1 MLSQQ
6 RPWHWLALTP
16 AALLVLPGP
25 AVTEPSP
32 QRLITVTGQGRESVT
47 AKLLEVNLGVEVQ
60 AATAEAAQAEVSR
73 RADSLVKLL
82 RDRRVEQLTT
92 TGITLSPRYR
102 YRDNQQIPDGFTAT
116 YSLQFR
122 SPSNAAGS
130 VIDAAVKSGST
141 RIDSIRF
148 VATDP
153 ELETAQATAL
163 REAAADARQ
172 KADIVLRSLGLSA
185 QEIQTI
191 QVNSAAAPGPVPQMR
206 TAVADSAANVPI
218 VGGEQDVTAS
228 VTLQIRY

>member
-6 RPWHWLALTP
+6 RPWHWLALTT

-32 QRLITVTGQGRESVT
+32 QRLITVTGQGRESVA

-130 VIDAAVKSGST
+130 VIDAAIKSGST

-148 VATDP
+148 VATGP

-191 QVNSAAAPGPVPQMR
+191 QVNSAAAPGPVPQLR

>member
-6 RPWHWLALTP
+6 RPWQWVVLTT
-16 AALLVLPGP
+16 AALLVFPSP
-25 AVTEPSP
+25 ALTEPPP
-32 QRLITVTGQGRESVT
+32 QRLITVTGQGQESAP

-73 RADSLVKLL
+73 RADALVKLL
-82 RDRRVEQLTT
+82 RDRRVEQLET
-92 TGITLSPRYR
+92 TGLNLSPRYR

-116 YSLQFR
+116 YSLRFR
-122 SPSNAAGS
+122 SPSTAAGS

-148 VATDP
+148 VATDA
-153 ELETAQATAL
+153 EVAIAQAAAL

-185 QEIQTI
+185 QDIQSI
-191 QVNSAAAPGPVPQMR
+191 QINNAATPTPVAQFR
-206 TAVADSAANVPI
+206 GAVADSAPAVPI
-218 VGGEQDVTAS
+218 VGGDQEVNAA